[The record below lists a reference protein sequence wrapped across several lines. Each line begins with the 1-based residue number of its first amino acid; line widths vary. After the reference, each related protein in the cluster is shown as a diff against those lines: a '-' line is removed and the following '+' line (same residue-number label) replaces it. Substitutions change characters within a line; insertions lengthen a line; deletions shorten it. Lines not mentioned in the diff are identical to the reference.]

1 MSGIYNFD
9 KGRDLMRYTITK
21 KVRAFAILLVITTVA
36 FLSTIYF
43 INANRIVKQSF
54 EERSMLLMNTVDFS
68 INNFTKQQEHIID
81 QIEKSNLIDKTVS
94 FSDKEHMQNDLDGI
108 SETYGSVLNIYL
120 AYDDGSY
127 IISPRTDISLANLSK
142 RDWYTAAVKG
152 NTNVWSDAYTDKI
165 TGKTVITVSKALY
178 KDGKLIGV
186 LGIDFAID
194 SLVDYISN
202 IKLGDTGHIMLLD
215 SNYKIMAG
223 YDGEQIGTYIKS
235 EELTK
240 TILSGSKKL
249 INLEYDNEKK
259 YCVYSKS
266 LRTNW
271 IIVGMIDAK
280 EMDKYSKDI
289 LEITILSSVL
299 ISILAI
305 FLGGRVTKNITK
317 NLKILAEDIE
327 HIGADDLK
335 LRFDE
340 GATDEVA
347 VIASHIN
354 DILDKLSCIIDS
366 SSDAIWEYDIDK
378 DELTISEKFSSISGY
393 NVDNKRYS
401 LQSLI
406 ELIHPDD
413 YGKASDS
420 FTYLIKGQDSIFESE
435 FRIRKVNG
443 GYIWLSVKSKPSSKK
458 NRRNTKIYGS
468 ITDITLKKL
477 YEEDIFY
484 LAYYDQ
490 LTNLPNK
497 VYFQKQLA
505 KEIESLKE
513 SNSNSVVI
521 LIDVDNF
528 KNINDTLGHRIG
540 DLLLIQISSLLSDL
554 SKDNTIVARIGGDE
568 FLLLMKDVSKYE
580 NIEEFVNKIQTG
592 LKSNFYIEGKCITV
606 SSSAGIVEFPKNGD
620 NVEDIIRN
628 ADIAMY
634 GAKERG
640 KNKALLF
647 DNNMFESFN
656 RKIAIQQGLSDIN
669 YDNELEVY
677 YQAQMDLEQHKLRG
691 LEALLRWN
699 SPVLGRV
706 SPAEFIP
713 IAEETGSIVPIGEWL
728 IYKVFKSAN
737 EFLMKN
743 IEYNV
748 ISINISAVQLLDKNF
763 LATVQKALEET
774 KIDSRQVEFEITET
788 AIINNIEY
796 SNEILNNL
804 RKLGFKIVLDDFGT
818 GYSSLSYLKMLPIE
832 VLKIDKSFIDDINST
847 HNNRALLDGIIKLA
861 HDLRMEVIAE
871 GVEEDEQ
878 LRFLEEI
885 SCDVV
890 QGYYF
895 SKPVPYEVV
904 EEEYKR
910 LLKFKS
916 DK

>member
-1 MSGIYNFD
+1 
-9 KGRDLMRYTITK
+9 MRYTITK
-21 KVRAFAILLVITTVA
+21 KVRVFAILLVVTTVVCV
-36 FLSTIYF
+36 STIYF

-81 QIEKSNLIDKTVS
+81 QIEKSNLMDKTLS
-94 FSDKEHMQNDLDGI
+94 FEDKEHIQSEFDGI

-127 IISPRTDISLANLSK
+127 VVSPRTDIALDNLSG
-142 RDWYTAAVKG
+142 RSWYDAAVKG

-186 LGIDFAID
+186 LGIDFTMD

-215 SNYKIMAG
+215 SSYKIMAG
-223 YDGEQIGTYIKS
+223 YDGEQVGTYIKS

-240 TILSGSKKL
+240 TILSGSKKQVS
-249 INLEYDNEKK
+249 LEYNGERK
-259 YCVYSKS
+259 YCFYSKS

-271 IIVGMIDAK
+271 IIVGMIDEK
-280 EMDKYSKDI
+280 EMNKYSKDI
-289 LEITILSSVL
+289 LEITIITSLL
-299 ISILAI
+299 IAILAI
-305 FLGGRVTKNITK
+305 FLGGLVTKSITK

-327 HIGADDLK
+327 HIGAEDLK

-340 GATDEVA
+340 GSKDEIA
-347 VIASHIN
+347 IIASHIN
-354 DILDKLSCIIDS
+354 NILDKLSCIIDS
-366 SSDAIWEYDIDK
+366 SSDAIWEYDIET
-378 DELTISEKFSSISGY
+378 DEITLSEKFSSIAGY
-393 NVDNKRYS
+393 KVDNKRYT
-401 LQSLI
+401 LRSLI
-406 ELIHPDD
+406 ELIHPED

-420 FTYLIKGQDSIFESE
+420 FTYLIKGQNSIFESE
-435 FRIRKVNG
+435 FRIRKIDG
-443 GYIWLSVKSKPSSKK
+443 EYIWLSVKSKPASKNNRRSSKV
-458 NRRNTKIYGS
+458 YGS

-477 YEEDIFY
+477 YEKDIFY

-490 LTNLPNK
+490 LTDLPNK
-497 VYFQKQLA
+497 IYFQKELA
-505 KEIESLKE
+505 KEIEKLKE
-513 SNSNSVVI
+513 SNSNAVVI

-528 KNINDTLGHRIG
+528 KNINDTLGHKIG
-540 DLLLIQISSLLSDL
+540 DLLLIEIATLLSGL
-554 SKDNTIVARIGGDE
+554 NKDNKLIARIGGDE
-568 FLLLMKDVSKYE
+568 FLLLVRDVSGYKD
-580 NIEEFVNKIQTG
+580 IEQFVNKIQNG
-592 LKSNFYIEGKCITV
+592 LKNNFYIEGKCITV

-634 GAKERG
+634 RAKESG

-647 DNNMFESFN
+647 DNDMFESFN
-656 RKIAIQQGLSDIN
+656 RKIAIEQGLSDIN
-669 YDNELEVY
+669 YDNELEVH

-706 SPAEFIP
+706 SPGEFIP

-728 IYKVFKSAN
+728 IYKVFKSAK
-737 EFLMKN
+737 EFQTKN

-763 LATVQKALEET
+763 LSTVQKALEET
-774 KIDSRQVEFEITET
+774 GIDSGQVEFEITET

-871 GVEEDEQ
+871 GVEEHEQ

-904 EEEYKR
+904 EDEYKR

-916 DK
+916 IK